1 MQTDMNKLFAEGGVM
16 QEGGTVDPVSGNE
29 VPPGAMQEEVRDDV
43 DAKLSEGEFVMP
55 ADVVRYIG
63 LETLMKLRDKA
74 KMGLK
79 KMEEIGQMGNADSV
93 PDAEAL
99 HGGEDEMDDET
110 FSSEIDSILG
120 EDEGEEKEYA
130 AGGYVAPTSA
140 QITGQNQQATNELA
154 ASGTTT
160 QYADAPLKG
169 FEMVAMVN
177 DAGQTIYIPF
187 IDGVPQLSVPEGYKV
202 KKTIDTTTPATDATK
217 PTTSA
222 QGGVASGGSGG
233 GSDSGNTGLTKE
245 QEATFDFMNTPEGAS
260 YKEAYGKA
268 NSGLIGSVLG
278 FVVPGLSLALN
289 VPKNPI
295 EQLLTA
301 NNIFKEAT
309 IASKSVQGSLDTTN
323 PANIDTSQPA
333 ATTGPQGT
341 GGSAASAAS
350 QAASA
355 ASSQGAAAQG
365 AAAQAAADVVVRGG
379 TLSEALAAGR
389 EAANNVQAAETGMT
403 TNAEGRT
410 VSSDRSIAAQDE
422 AVFGPSTT
430 PTTTPDTSPD
440 TGGGGGDTSGP
451 SGFGSDY
458 GDTSMG
464 GSSSFD
470 SAYGY
475 AQGGFVAK
483 RKNSSKSTKQKGLAS
498 RK

>member
-29 VPPGAMQEEVRDDV
+29 VPPGAMKEEVRDDI
-43 DAKLSEGEFVMP
+43 DAKLSEGEVVFS

-79 KMEEIGQMGNADSV
+79 RMEEIGQMGNADSV

-99 HGGEDEMDDET
+99 HSGEDEMDDET

-140 QITGQNQQATNELA
+140 QISGQNQQATNDLA

-202 KKTIDTTTPATDATK
+202 KKTIDTTTPPTDATQ
-217 PTTSA
+217 PTTPA
-222 QGGVASGGSGG
+222 QGGAGSGNT

-268 NSGLIGSVLG
+268 NNGLIGSVLG
-278 FVVPGLSLALN
+278 FVIPGLNQILD

-295 EQLLTA
+295 EQFRTA

-309 IASKSVQGSLDTTN
+309 EASKTTRGVEGTTRAMN
-323 PANIDTSQPA
+323 DGFGQTYG
-333 ATTGPQGT
+333 TTGAGSAVGIGVGSTTGINAMDAESDAASARAAAAADT
-341 GGSAASAAS
+341 GGSGYGTTGAGAASGVGVGSTEGINSMDAMSDAAAS
-350 QAASA
+350 
-355 ASSQGAAAQG
+355 
-365 AAAQAAADVVVRGG
+365 
-379 TLSEALAAGR
+379 
-389 EAANNVQAAETGMT
+389 NNT
-403 TNAEGRT
+403 T
-410 VSSDRSIAAQDE
+410 
-422 AVFGPSTT
+422 
-430 PTTTPDTSPD
+430 DTSPS
-440 TGGGGGDTSGP
+440 TNDTST
-451 SGFGSDY
+451 SDTT
-458 GDTSMG
+458 GD
-464 GSSSFD
+464 
-470 SAYGY
+470 YR
-475 AQGGFVAK
+475 GGFIT
-483 RKNSSKSTKQKGLAS
+483 RKNPKSKIANKKGLAS

>member
-202 KKTIDTTTPATDATK
+202 KKTTDTTTPADDATK
-217 PTTSA
+217 PTTPT
-222 QGGVASGGSGG
+222 QGGAGSSNT
-233 GSDSGNTGLTKE
+233 GSDSANTGLTKE

-268 NSGLIGSVLG
+268 NNGLIGSILG
-278 FVVPGLSLALN
+278 FVIPGLNQILD

-295 EQLLTA
+295 EQFRTA
-301 NNIFKEAT
+301 NNVFKEAT
-309 IASKSVQGSLDTTN
+309 EASKTTRGVEGTTRAMN
-323 PANIDTSQPA
+323 DGFGQTYG
-333 ATTGPQGT
+333 TTGAGSAVGIGVGSTT
-341 GGSAASAAS
+341 GINAMDEMSDAASARGIGVGSTTGINAMDAMS
-350 QAASA
+350 DAASA
-355 ASSQGAAAQG
+355 RGADIGGYGTTGAGAASGVGVGSTEGINSMDAMSD
-365 AAAQAAADVVVRGG
+365 AA
-379 TLSEALAAGR
+379 
-389 EAANNVQAAETGMT
+389 TGNT
-403 TNAEGRT
+403 TDT
-410 VSSDRSIAAQDE
+410 S
-422 AVFGPSTT
+422 PSTT
-430 PTTTPDTSPD
+430 DTSPS
-440 TGGGGGDTSGP
+440 TTDTST
-451 SGFGSDY
+451 SDTTT
-458 GDTSMG
+458 GD
-464 GSSSFD
+464 
-470 SAYGY
+470 YR
-475 AQGGFVAK
+475 GGFIT
-483 RKNSSKSTKQKGLAS
+483 RKNPKSKIAKQKGLAS

>member
-202 KKTIDTTTPATDATK
+202 KKTTDTTTPADDATK
-217 PTTSA
+217 PTTPT
-222 QGGVASGGSGG
+222 QGGAGSSNT
-233 GSDSGNTGLTKE
+233 GSDSANTGLTKE

-268 NSGLIGSVLG
+268 NNGLIGSILG
-278 FVVPGLSLALN
+278 FVIPGLNQILD

-295 EQLLTA
+295 EQFRTA
-301 NNIFKEAT
+301 NNVFKEAT
-309 IASKSVQGSLDTTN
+309 EASKTTRGVEGTTRAMN
-323 PANIDTSQPA
+323 DGFGQTYG
-333 ATTGPQGT
+333 TTGAGSAVGVGVGSTT
-341 GGSAASAAS
+341 GINAMDEMSDAASARGSDTGGYGTTGAG
-350 QAASA
+350 AASGVGVGSTEGINSMDA
-355 ASSQGAAAQG
+355 MSDAAAH
-365 AAAQAAADVVVRGG
+365 
-379 TLSEALAAGR
+379 
-389 EAANNVQAAETGMT
+389 NNT
-403 TNAEGRT
+403 TT
-410 VSSDRSIAAQDE
+410 TDTS
-422 AVFGPSTT
+422 PSTT
-430 PTTTPDTSPD
+430 DTSTTDTSPS
-440 TGGGGGDTSGP
+440 TTDTST
-451 SGFGSDY
+451 SDTTT
-458 GDTSMG
+458 GD
-464 GSSSFD
+464 
-470 SAYGY
+470 YR
-475 AQGGFVAK
+475 GGFIT
-483 RKNSSKSTKQKGLAS
+483 RKNPKSKIANKKGLAS